1 MRRTTVVIRYVPA
14 GSRNNAHPTTVE
26 KPCASAC
33 PVRACH
39 GMRGMLCVV
48 DMWLLYQHDLSRAR
62 LGPTHSYWSASHR
75 KTARVNCIRR
85 AKAARSQTFTR
96 TSPQEMHAP
105 SHTRT
110 PKRTSA
116 GRWAIDHCCAL
127 KMALS
132 ETQEQ
137 QRFRYDEGRL
147 NTRKR
152 ARNCMQR
159 TLIDTARASRMR
171 AVSRRA
177 MPSPG
182 FQARQHSYWRPQFRW
197 SAYHKVSQWRHV
209 YSDCREIRAAKPLSP
224 SPTWRGCM
232 LYARFNRSHV
242 SCFVCIPN
250 KTCAVHAPII
260 GCNPKAC
267 NSVIAAR
274 LRPP

>member
-197 SAYHKVSQWRHV
+197 SAYHKVSPMAACVQRLSRDPCCQNPIPLPDLAGV
-209 YSDCREIRAAKPLSP
+209 YAVRAIKPQSRKLFRMHASLIKHA
-224 SPTWRGCM
+224 RCM
-232 LYARFNRSHV
+232 
-242 SCFVCIPN
+242 PQ
-250 KTCAVHAPII
+250 
-260 GCNPKAC
+260 
-267 NSVIAAR
+267 
-274 LRPP
+274 